1 MRRFSRQFWFTVC
14 AGGLSSVLLTCA
26 VLWFFTS
33 RSAEM
38 VALCR
43 RGKDGCAGWES
54 LQYLFRIASIAQVGG
69 TMLLFGLAYIIGGRR
84 RPPPQPAK
92 DTGQ

>member
-1 MRRFSRQFWFTVC
+1 MRRFSRQFWFTVR

-38 VALCR
+38 VALCN
-43 RGKDGCAGWES
+43 RGTDGCAGWES
-54 LQYLFRIASIAQVGG
+54 LHHLFRIASMAQVGG
-69 TMLLFGLAYIIGGRR
+69 TILLFGLAYIIGGRR
-84 RPPPQPAK
+84 PSPQPAK